1 MSGTKTREET
11 AVVTD
16 LLFCFSQLVTRAVR
30 VIDLITNL
38 DMSAF
43 HSLGGWDKMLA
54 RLEME
59 WKECVHEAPTFL
71 SAEVKPIQDKQ
82 AGAEV
87 EEQGTK
93 ECWFSII
100 VGLPAFVFVVCSS

>member
-1 MSGTKTREET
+1 M
-11 AVVTD
+11 
-16 LLFCFSQLVTRAVR
+16 R

-59 WKECVHEAPTFL
+59 WKECAHEAPTIL
-71 SAEVKPIQDKQ
+71 PAKVKPALDQRGDGQ
-82 AGAEV
+82 
-87 EEQGTK
+87 EEQGTAMYAHFFEVTLVVHAPHHQRRCCQSGTLK
-93 ECWFSII
+93 
-100 VGLPAFVFVVCSS
+100 VYGAFRFCIFFDVV

>member
-1 MSGTKTREET
+1 MSGTETQEET
-11 AVVTD
+11 AVVNN

-59 WKECVHEAPTFL
+59 WKECVHEAPIFL
-71 SAEVKPIQDKQ
+71 SAEVKPTQDKQ
-82 AGAEV
+82 PVAEV

-93 ECWFSII
+93 ECWLSSI
-100 VGLPAFVFVVCSS
+100 VGLPAFVFVVYSS

>member
-1 MSGTKTREET
+1 M
-11 AVVTD
+11 
-16 LLFCFSQLVTRAVR
+16 TRAVR

-59 WKECVHEAPTFL
+59 WKECAHEAPTIL
-71 SAEVKPIQDKQ
+71 PAKVKPALDQRGDGQ
-82 AGAEV
+82 
-87 EEQGTK
+87 EEQGTAMYAHFF
-93 ECWFSII
+93 E
-100 VGLPAFVFVVCSS
+100 VTLVVHAPLPPPSAQVLPIRHIKSVWCLPLLHLL